1 MRTRHMQPDGRYV
14 RLQAEG
20 KDTPFDNQQW
30 LMDLNKKGKT
40 K

>member
-1 MRTRHMQPDGRYV
+1 MRTRHMQSDGRYV
-14 RLQAEG
+14 RLQAKG
-20 KDTPFDNQQW
+20 KDKPFDIRQW